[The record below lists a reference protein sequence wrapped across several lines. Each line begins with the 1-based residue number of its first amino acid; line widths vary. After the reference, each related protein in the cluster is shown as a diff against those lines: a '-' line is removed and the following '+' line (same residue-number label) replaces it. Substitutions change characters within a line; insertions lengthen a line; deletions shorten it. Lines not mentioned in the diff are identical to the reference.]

1 VGIVFCIAFPANE
14 VFADAMQDVY
24 AQNLIFIHTHDS
36 SHVLMYLF
44 EQKMSRK
51 IMTVS
56 VAIFKSA
63 ELVGNGYN
71 ESSSK

>member
-1 VGIVFCIAFPANE
+1 MVFCIAFPANE
-14 VFADAMQDVY
+14 VLHAYD
-24 AQNLIFIHTHDS
+24 QNLIFIHTHDS

-44 EQKMSRK
+44 EQQMSRI

-56 VAIFKSA
+56 VAIYKSA

-71 ESSSK
+71 DSSLK